1 MKTETANS
9 LAMLLEIDRGTML
22 RALKNTM
29 PDEERTPGRPKYKV
43 ATAARALE
51 SHRLRTGRADSRRS
65 RGNGANIDVGSQD
78 LILTEIYSELDAA
91 EAAMR
96 ALPTL
101 EGRRKSAIAMIPLI
115 GRVDAATRERG
126 KINSGDPDNVD
137 MRADVLYQMTL
148 RGLEEPCRW
157 SHEETWATM
166 SDVEG

>member
-9 LAMLLEIDRGTML
+9 LAMLFEVDRGTML
-22 RALKNTM
+22 RALKNTL

-51 SHRLRTGRADSRRS
+51 SHRLNTGRAGSRRS
-65 RGNGANIDVGSQD
+65 GSGGASIDVGSQD
-78 LILTEIYSELDAA
+78 PILTEIYSELDAA

-101 EGRRKSAIAMIPLI
+101 EARRKAAIAMIPLI
-115 GRVDAATRERG
+115 RRVDAETRERG
-126 KINSGDPDNVD
+126 KINGGDPDNVG

-157 SHEETWATM
+157 SHEEAWAAM